1 MEVSVYVQAG
11 NEAQEEGHSGCGVNG
26 CHTIVSVM
34 RDIREDHDH
43 VSKAL
48 APKQPGQQIPF
59 PVFSFMACVCTFS
72 FTTSCL
78 SHASLQLVPLSAS
91 PLPVPNLLPMELHS
105 YIKASSMLFFGKTFR
120 LSL

>member
-1 MEVSVYVQAG
+1 MKVSVYVWVG
-11 NEAQEEGHSGCGVNG
+11 NKGQEEGYSGCGVKG
-26 CHTIVSVM
+26 CHTIVSIM
-34 RDIREDHDH
+34 RDNRENHGH

-48 APKQPGQQIPF
+48 VPEQPGQQIPF

-72 FTTSCL
+72 FSTSCL

-91 PLPVPNLLPMELHS
+91 PLPVPNLLPMERHS